1 MERFLLLVIV
11 FMIAMPAGA
20 QHGTAPAGYYPAG
33 YNGDMWTGTLT
44 AANDSTREIT
54 LTYTKKDKTQ
64 TFTGMLEEKFTVT
77 LADGKTHQLKPS
89 DIAPGTILRVYYK
102 PKTKKVDDKKVKY
115 YEIFKLEIV
124 GQAEEKK

>member
-1 MERFLLLVIV
+1 MRLARLLILILVG
-11 FMIAMPAGA
+11 FPALA

-33 YNGDMWTGTLT
+33 YNGDMWTGALT

-54 LTYTKKDKTQ
+54 LSYTKKDKTQ
-64 TFTGMLEEKFTVT
+64 TFTGALEEKFTIT
-77 LADGKTHQLKPS
+77 LADGKKHELKPS

-102 PKTKKVDDKKVKY
+102 PKTKKVEDKKVKY

-124 GQAEEKK
+124 GQAGEKK